1 MNPIQESPI
10 NTPIIG
16 FERNFEMNKTFTMSI
31 ETKEGVKPHG
41 FHLGTQ
47 FDVAKKFVL
56 EALAKE
62 ETISV
67 ALYEGKK
74 LWKIY
79 DFRDLKGK

>member
-1 MNPIQESPI
+1 MSQ
-10 NTPIIG
+10 
-16 FERNFEMNKTFTMSI
+16 TFTMTI
-31 ETKEGVKPHG
+31 ETREGVAPHPY
-41 FHLGTQ
+41 HLGTQ